1 MSHRVLNAERMKW
14 DAAADA
20 KLLHLFSQGLHKND
34 VAREMGTSIS
44 SVEVRYRKLKKKEQ
58 TNGNHKS

>member
-1 MSHRVLNAERMKW
+1 MNHIVRNAEKMKW

-20 KLLHLFSQGLHKND
+20 KLLHLFSQELHKND
-34 VAREMGTSIS
+34 IAREMGASIS
-44 SVEVRYRKLKKKEQ
+44 SVEARYRKLKKEQ

>member
-1 MSHRVLNAERMKW
+1 MNHIVRNAEKMKW

-20 KLLHLFSQGLHKND
+20 KLIHLFSQGLHKND

-44 SVEVRYRKLKKKEQ
+44 SVEARYRKLKKEQ
-58 TNGNHKS
+58 SNGYHKS